1 MLFDLMLF
9 GSDGTFL
16 LMFLGV
22 MLLAFVAQLWVEGSY
37 KKYLEIP
44 TLEGS
49 TGYEIAYKMLQN
61 EGISDVSVEVG
72 SGRLS
77 DYYDPRR
84 KVIRLTNEVY
94 YGNSVSSTAI
104 AAHEAGHAIQH
115 AKGYFFLAI
124 RNTLLPMTVLAN
136 QLYLL
141 LIILGIIFVSNF
153 LFEAGIW
160 LFAIVA
166 LFQLITLPIEFDA
179 SSRAFHYIYDT
190 QGGDMA
196 VTARRGL
203 TPAAMTY
210 VVSLLTTLLYLLRYI
225 AIYGGRRR
233 R

>member
-9 GSDGTFL
+9 GTDGTFL

-22 MLLAFVAQLWVEGSY
+22 MLLAFLAQLWVQGSY
-37 KKYLEIP
+37 KKFLEAP
-44 TLEGS
+44 TPDGA
-49 TGYEIAYKMLQN
+49 TGYEIAYRMLQN
-61 EGISDVSVEVG
+61 EGINDVSIEVG

-84 KVIRLTNEVY
+84 KVIRLSNEVY
-94 YGNSVSSTAI
+94 YGSSVSSSAI
-104 AAHEAGHAIQH
+104 ATHEAGHAVQH

-141 LIILGIIFVSNF
+141 MIILGIIFVSNF

-179 SSRAFHYIYDT
+179 SSRAYHFIYET
-190 QGGDMA
+190 QGSEMA
-196 VTARRGL
+196 ARARQVL

>member
-9 GSDGTFL
+9 GSDIDFL
-16 LMFLGV
+16 ILFLGI
-22 MLLAFVAQLWVEGSY
+22 MLVAFLAQLWVQGSY
-37 KKYLEIP
+37 KKYLEVP
-44 TLEGS
+44 SVDGA
-49 TGYEIAYKMLQN
+49 TGYDIAYRMLQS
-61 EGISDVSVEVG
+61 EGINDVQIEVG

-84 KVIRLTNEVY
+84 KVIRLSQEVY

-104 AAHEAGHAIQH
+104 ATHEAGHAVQH

-124 RNTLLPMTVLAN
+124 RNTLLPVTVVAN

-141 LIILGIIFVSNF
+141 LIILGIIFFSNF

-160 LFAIVA
+160 LFALVA

-179 SSRAFHYIYDT
+179 SSRAFHYIYET

-196 VTARRGL
+196 VQARKVL

-210 VVSLLTTLLYLLRYI
+210 VVALLTTLLYLLRYI
-225 AIYGGRRR
+225 AIYSGRRR

>member
-22 MLLAFVAQLWVEGSY
+22 MLLAFVAQLWVQGSY
-37 KKYLEIP
+37 KKYLEVP
-44 TLEGS
+44 TMDGS

-84 KVIRLTNEVY
+84 KVIRLTHEVY

-115 AKGYFFLAI
+115 AKGYFFLAV

-190 QGGDMA
+190 QGGDIA
-196 VTARRGL
+196 VIARRVL

>member
-9 GSDGTFL
+9 GSDIDFL
-16 LMFLGV
+16 ILFLGI
-22 MLLAFVAQLWVEGSY
+22 MLVAFLAQLWVQGSY
-37 KKYLEIP
+37 KKYLEVP
-44 TLEGS
+44 SVDGA
-49 TGYEIAYKMLQN
+49 TGYDIAYRMLQS
-61 EGISDVSVEVG
+61 EGIDDVQIEVG

-84 KVIRLTNEVY
+84 KVIRLSQEVY
-94 YGNSVSSTAI
+94 YGSSVSSTAI
-104 AAHEAGHAIQH
+104 ATHEAGHAVQH

-124 RNTLLPMTVLAN
+124 RNTLLPVTVVAN

-141 LIILGIIFVSNF
+141 LIILGIIFFSNF

-160 LFAIVA
+160 LFALVA

-179 SSRAFHYIYDT
+179 SSRAFHYIYET

-196 VTARRGL
+196 VQARKVL

-210 VVSLLTTLLYLLRYI
+210 VVALLTTLLYLLRYI
-225 AIYGGRRR
+225 AIYSGRRR